1 MGALATDMG
10 GKLFCAGSF
19 GAVAKVLN
27 RISAKNKK
35 RDWAGLDIT
44 SIGFSWGLWP
54 VSRAIVIR
62 SANSAHRRKKKVR
75 EATTAPDLTGRFLR
89 YTFYDVLTLWDV
101 MRFSDHRRQ
110 YTLGGLGRAD
120 LAEDP
125 VAQFVAW
132 QDQAIA
138 ASLADP
144 TACVLATQQTDQTLR
159 QRMVLMK
166 GVDARG
172 LVFYTNYQ
180 SGKAA
185 AIEAYDQAS
194 MLFPWNE
201 LDRQVSVCGSVERV
215 SGEES
220 DAYFS
225 SRPRDSQL
233 GAWASCQSQAIGSRE
248 ALMKQL
254 ADVTDRF
261 GEGDIPR
268 PPHWGGYRLTPES
281 WEFWQGGE
289 SRLHDRFRYTRTDGD
304 SWQVTRLQP

>member
-1 MGALATDMG
+1 
-10 GKLFCAGSF
+10 
-19 GAVAKVLN
+19 
-27 RISAKNKK
+27 
-35 RDWAGLDIT
+35 
-44 SIGFSWGLWP
+44 
-54 VSRAIVIR
+54 
-62 SANSAHRRKKKVR
+62 
-75 EATTAPDLTGRFLR
+75 
-89 YTFYDVLTLWDV
+89 

-110 YTLGGLGRAD
+110 YTLGGLRRAD

-138 ASLADP
+138 AGLADP
-144 TACVLATQQTDQTLR
+144 TACVLATLQPDQTLR

-185 AIEAYDQAS
+185 ALAERDQGS

-201 LDRQVSVCGSVERV
+201 LDRQVSVSGAVERA
-215 SGEES
+215 SEEES
-220 DAYFS
+220 DAYFA

-233 GAWASCQSQAIGSRE
+233 GAWASAQSQGIENRE
-248 ALMKQL
+248 ALMQQL
-254 ADVTDRF
+254 ADVSARF
-261 GEGDIPR
+261 GEGEIPR
-268 PPHWGGYRLTPES
+268 PPHWGGYRLIPVS

-289 SRLHDRFRYTRTDGD
+289 NRLHDRFRYLRNDDGC
-304 SWQVTRLQP
+304 WQATRLQP